1 MNLDHKFNSI
11 RERMALSASE
21 KAEHRAALLT
31 SMRAKNVPV
40 KSPYT
45 WTVFFDMRYA
55 VATLLLL
62 LVSGSGVGVVVA
74 SENAQPGSPLY
85 GVKLTVAEPT
95 RIALA
100 RDRGERAELE
110 VAYTERRLK
119 EFTAATVSNT
129 IDAKTTEL
137 IAASLED
144 RLDGA
149 EKDIDEMNASG
160 EGGDAYSARTE
171 LRSVLTAHA
180 RILKKIVAADP
191 DDEVAVAMIAAHI
204 EENLADA
211 SAAGDE
217 FVAALDDQ
225 ASRGVLTEAVE
236 ESQGEVIQVLEDLR
250 QDMIEAGDTLDAEDH
265 LILTES
271 ITAVTETLESATREK
286 DDGHS
291 REALKLYI
299 DADSRIGELQTL
311 IEAERTLGIDLI
323 DRE

>member
-1 MNLDHKFNSI
+1 MT
-11 RERMALSASE
+11 LSASE
-21 KAEHRAALLT
+21 KARHRSRLLA
-31 SMRAKNVPV
+31 SMRARTAPV
-40 KSPYT
+40 QSPYT

-55 VATLLLL
+55 VAALLLL
-62 LVSGSGVGVVVA
+62 LVSGSSVGVVMA
-74 SENAQPGSPLY
+74 SEDAQPGSPLY

-100 RDRGERAELE
+100 RDRSEKAELE
-110 VAYTERRLK
+110 VEYTERRLK
-119 EFTAATVSNT
+119 EFTAATVSNR
-129 IDAKTTEL
+129 IDAETTEL

-149 EKDIDEMNASG
+149 EKGIDEMNAHG
-160 EGGDAYSARTE
+160 EGEEAYSARTE
-171 LRSVLTAHA
+171 LRSVLSAHT
-180 RILKKIVAADP
+180 RILKKIVATDP
-191 DDEVAVAMIAAHI
+191 DDGIAVAAIAAHI
-204 EENLADA
+204 EENLAEA
-211 SAAGDE
+211 STAEDE
-217 FVAALDDQ
+217 FAAALDDQ

-236 ESQGEVIQVLEDLR
+236 ESQGAVVQVLEDLR
-250 QDMIEAGDTLDAEDH
+250 QDMVEAGETLDADDH

-271 ITAVTETLESATREK
+271 INSVTETLESATREK
-286 DDGHS
+286 DGGRS